1 MSALLRTL
9 DAFPRGRTTEEVL
22 VLMGAGFAHAKRVR
36 LLAELDELLAT
47 GRAVKGRDGKWRS
60 SKTYMPRADGR
71 GGGSSQIG
79 AATSDVLTAA
89 PARFALEQSVEGDLT
104 ENLSDTIAPSALLRY
119 WRSALRADP
128 RGATS
133 AVGDL
138 HGIDWQLIA
147 GRGPIVPVHDGA
159 VKISI
164 LLDDLSDE
172 FRQALLRRES
182 LDNALAVGWPLA
194 VGRKAGVPVVWPVG
208 LLSASWTR
216 TSSHLEILV
225 EADDVLVNSEWI
237 HGAARSTS
245 WSRAGLA
252 AVFADG
258 DTVGQQAEDFL
269 LKLREAASTQ
279 IKGKVTGDAMA
290 SQIDLKSSGIFDA
303 AALFLPGESSFTAGA
318 SKDLD
323 KIATWPAE
331 RLARSALGSVLGL
344 GSNIDGGAITPINL
358 GPLNGEQLK
367 AVRHA
372 VAAPLSVVTGPP
384 GTGKSQAIVSMAA
397 SVILGGGS
405 VMVAS
410 KNHQALDAV
419 EERLGG
425 IAPEVTFVVR
435 TLDPSRE
442 IDRSFAD
449 VLGEMLVA
457 DGAVSLM
464 HSDQDVLRQIRV
476 LAAERLGALDAMG
489 AKSRLEIEIAEV
501 LERLEMR
508 DPATVSREAT
518 EAFPKPTLWQRL
530 LLFISKI
537 FMPRKG
543 EGHDAVASHNK
554 PQSEMSYRELERHLD
569 FLRNKS
575 ADIVLDGDV
584 ISLAKD
590 IEELCVAY
598 LPKEMQRRGQ
608 LGEQRRLDLAEAK
621 DNHDFQGGG
630 ALPSDIGKMIL
641 EHRPMWLVSV
651 LGAPRR
657 IPLDDGLFDLV
668 IFDEASQCDIA
679 SAMPLFARAKR
690 AVVVG
695 DNRQL
700 SFIPQLGRAQ
710 DRNLMQAQGLPSKG
724 MGRFSQSRL
733 SLFDF
738 ALRVPD
744 TPRVTLRHQY
754 RSAGQIVDYISSEFY
769 GGELVVAQPPEGA
782 RVPKGSKPG
791 IAWTHIAAPAI
802 PSKGNVNTNE
812 ASAIAGE
819 VKNLLV
825 DQGYDGSIG
834 VITPFRAQIMVIR
847 ESVDLLVPQ
856 NVLER
861 ADFRVGTVDGFQG
874 QERDLILFSPVLG
887 ANSPTT
893 GVSFVQK
900 DARRLNVAISRARA
914 VAHVIGDLEFARSA
928 KVKALARLA
937 ACATE
942 PRKQAGEGVFDSG
955 WERRMY
961 HALKDRGLEPYAQHE
976 IAGRYLDFALFGK
989 NGVKLDLEVDGRRW
1003 HQTADGRRKSS
1014 DLWRDEQL
1022 KSLGWRVRRFWV
1034 DELSQ
1039 NMEAC
1044 LDLVEQDLS

>member
-22 VLMGAGFAHAKRVR
+22 VLMGAGFDHAKRVM

-60 SKTYMPRADGR
+60 TKTYTPRTDGR
-71 GGGSSQIG
+71 SAPPNQNEASIP
-79 AATSDVLTAA
+79 DVLTAA
-89 PARFALEQSVEGDLT
+89 PARFTLELPVEGDLAD
-104 ENLSDTIAPSALLRY
+104 SSRDTIDPSALLRY
-119 WRSALRADP
+119 WRSALRSDP
-128 RGATS
+128 RGATT

-138 HGIDWQLIA
+138 HGVDWHLIA
-147 GRGPIVPVHDGA
+147 GRGPIVPGEAGA

-164 LLDDLSDE
+164 LLDDLCDE

-194 VGRKAGVPVVWPVG
+194 VGRKAGVPVIWPVG
-208 LLSASWTR
+208 LLSASWSR

-225 EADDVLVNSEWI
+225 EADDVLVNSDWI
-237 HGAARSTS
+237 QGAARTTS
-245 WSRAGLA
+245 WSRAGLT

-279 IKGKVTGDAMA
+279 IKGKVTGEGLR
-290 SQIDLKSSGIFDA
+290 SQIDLQSSGIFDV

-323 KIATWPAE
+323 KIATWSAE
-331 RLARSALGSVLGL
+331 RFARSALGPVLGVASKL
-344 GSNIDGGAITPINL
+344 EAGAIAPINL

-367 AVRHA
+367 AVRNA
-372 VAAPLSVVTGPP
+372 VSAPLSVVTGPP

-419 EERLGG
+419 EERLGS
-425 IAPEVTFVVR
+425 IAPDVPFVVR

-457 DGAVSLM
+457 DGAVSTM
-464 HSDQDVLRQIRV
+464 HSDPDVLRQIRV
-476 LAAERLGALDAMG
+476 LAAERSGALDAIEEK
-489 AKSRLEIEIAEV
+489 ARLEIEIADV
-501 LERLEMR
+501 LERLEVR
-508 DPATVSREAT
+508 NLATARVEVTAVPKQLNLWERILVFLSR
-518 EAFPKPTLWQRL
+518 
-530 LLFISKI
+530 I
-537 FMPRKG
+537 FEPRKETRAG
-543 EGHDAVASHNK
+543 ATASQTN
-554 PQSEMSYRELERHLD
+554 PLSEMSYRELEKHLE
-569 FLRNKS
+569 FLRAKS
-575 ADIVLDGDV
+575 AGIVLDGNV
-584 ISLAKD
+584 IALAKD

-598 LPKEMQRRGQ
+598 LPKEMQRRV
-608 LGEQRRLDLAEAK
+608 LFGEQRRLDLAEAQIE
-621 DNHDFQGGG
+621 HDFQGGK
-630 ALPSDIGKMIL
+630 ALPVEIGKMIL
-641 EHRPMWLVSV
+641 EHRPLWLVSV
-651 LGAPRR
+651 LGAPKR

-679 SAMPLFARAKR
+679 SAIPLFARAKR

-695 DNRQL
+695 DDRQL

-738 ALRVPD
+738 ALRIPE

-754 RSAGQIVDYISSEFY
+754 RSAGQIVDYISGEFY
-769 GGELVVAQPPEGA
+769 GGELVPAQPPEGI

-791 IAWTHIAAPAI
+791 IAWTHVAAPEI
-802 PSKGNVNTNE
+802 PSKGNVNEKE
-812 ASAIAGE
+812 ADAIAAE
-819 VKNLLV
+819 VHKLLV
-825 DQGYDGSIG
+825 DQSYDGSIG

-847 ESVDLLVPQ
+847 EAVDLLVPQ

-861 ADFRVGTVDGFQG
+861 AAFRVGTVDGFQG

-900 DARRLNVAISRARA
+900 DSRRLNVAISRARA
-914 VAHVIGDLEFARSA
+914 VAHVIGDLEFARTG
-928 KVKALARLA
+928 KVRALARLA
-937 ACATE
+937 AYATE

-955 WERRMY
+955 WERKVFY
-961 HALKDRGLEPYAQHE
+961 ALKERGLEPFPQHE

-1003 HQTADGRRKSS
+1003 HQTADGRRKST
-1014 DLWRDEQL
+1014 DFWRDEQL

-1034 DELSQ
+1034 DELSK